1 MWKEVLGTVAS
12 KRNTIH
18 IILLKIVSHSVV
30 SDSCDPTTGSCLWNS
45 PGWSGGHFLLQGIFL
60 TQGPNLGLLHCRQI
74 FYHLSHQKSPIPTQ
88 LTQIKPKTHSGNEE
102 AYGTCDHQR
111 PEKNGSCTTI
121 RDQKYFS
128 YMVLLFSYKM
138 LVFPIRIHLE
148 DNQNLRMIQRL
159 S

>member
-1 MWKEVLGTVAS
+1 MCSTEGESRAMWKEVLGTVAS

-111 PEKNGSCTTI
+111 PEKTVLAQPLEI
-121 RDQKYFS
+121 RSISVTWFCYFPT
-128 YMVLLFSYKM
+128 KC
-138 LVFPIRIHLE
+138 
-148 DNQNLRMIQRL
+148 
-159 S
+159 